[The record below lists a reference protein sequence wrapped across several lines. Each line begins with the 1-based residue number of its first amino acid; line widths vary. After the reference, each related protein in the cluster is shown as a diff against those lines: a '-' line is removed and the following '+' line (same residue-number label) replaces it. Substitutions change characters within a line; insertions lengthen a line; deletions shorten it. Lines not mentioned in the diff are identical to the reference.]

1 MLFTFNT
8 KHSFASLHPPKP
20 AIRAFSP
27 ATKKIDAGSN
37 PQPPKLRVLLT
48 TNRGLC
54 YLRVFPSLLA
64 GFKPNLRVPEQP
76 NPQLNA
82 LLELAN

>member
-1 MLFTFNT
+1 MKSL
-8 KHSFASLHPPKP
+8 ASLHPPKP

-64 GFKPNLRVPEQP
+64 GFKPNLWVPEQP

-82 LLELAN
+82 FVAGFAFRFHA